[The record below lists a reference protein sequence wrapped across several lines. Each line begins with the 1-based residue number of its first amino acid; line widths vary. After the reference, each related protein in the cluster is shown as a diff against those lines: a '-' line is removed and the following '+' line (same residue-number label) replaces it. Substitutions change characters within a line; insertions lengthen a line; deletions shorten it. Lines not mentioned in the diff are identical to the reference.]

1 MYGRRRILFKA
12 ISIYLIYAFLSAV
25 LFFFIQSPKKQEKPG
40 YIESEKVIENNDRVA
55 LIESGEDGINV
66 RLNLIENAQ
75 STIDISYYTLTE
87 GVSVDLVFGSL
98 IEAADRGV
106 KVRVLLDGIFHNL
119 SGELRNVKYAL
130 ADHPNIEYKLYEP
143 FQILKP
149 RTWNNRLH
157 DKLIIVDKKLAL
169 IGGRNIGDKYFDDKS
184 EVFQHSKDR
193 DILVYSP
200 KYESASSVNK
210 INNYF
215 NEVFNHK
222 YSKVAVSNVSKR
234 QKAKGKV
241 SSDKL
246 KEAYKGYKDAY
257 PDKRAPIDWLDKTMS
272 VDAVEFVYNPI
283 GRGNQDPWVLRKLM
297 SLASDAKESV
307 LIQSPYVILSRK
319 IERDFEDFDFDYSKT
334 KILTNSMA
342 ASPNPIGYAGYKN
355 SRKKLIESG
364 LTIYEYQGPMSIH
377 GKTYIYDNKI
387 SAIGT
392 FNFDARS
399 SYLNSEIM
407 VIVHSEDFAN
417 HLKYKVD
424 KDLDNSLELASDLT
438 YKDNDLVEEGQ
449 VSIFKKILIAI
460 VSKIVYFVDYLL

>member
-1 MYGRRRILFKA
+1 MYGRRRILIKA

-25 LFFFIQSPKKQEKPG
+25 LFFFIQSPKKQEKPA
-40 YIESEKVIENNDRVA
+40 YIHSDKLLKNNDRVA

-66 RLNLIENAQ
+66 RLNLIENAK
-75 STIDISYYTLTE
+75 SSIDISYYTLTE
-87 GVSVDLVFGSL
+87 GKSVDLVFGSL
-98 IEAADRGV
+98 IKAADKGV

-119 SGELRNVKYAL
+119 SGDLKNVKYAL
-130 ADHPNIEYKLYEP
+130 ACHPNIEYKLYEP
-143 FQILKP
+143 FKILKP

-157 DKLIIVDKKLAL
+157 DKLIIVDKNLVL

-200 KYESASSVNK
+200 KYETNSSVNRV
-210 INNYF
+210 NNYF

-222 YSKVAVSNVSKR
+222 YSEDAVVSASKR
-234 QKAKGKV
+234 QKTKAKV

-246 KEAYKGYKDAY
+246 KKAYRGYQDAY
-257 PDKRAPIDWLDKTMS
+257 PDKALAIDWFDKTKS
-272 VDAVEFVYNPI
+272 TEAVEFVYNPI

-297 SLASDAKESV
+297 SLAKDAKDSV
-307 LIQSPYVILSRK
+307 LIQSPYVILSRRIK
-319 IERDFEDFDFDYSKT
+319 RDFEDFDLDLEKT

-342 ASPNPIGYAGYKN
+342 SSPNPIAYAGYYN
-355 SRKKLIESG
+355 SRKTLINSG
-364 LTIYEYQGPMSIH
+364 IKIYEYQGPMSIH

-399 SYLNSEIM
+399 SYINSEIM
-407 VIVHSEDFAN
+407 VIVHSEDFAKL
-417 HLKYKVD
+417 LKGKVD
-424 KDLDNSLELASDLT
+424 KDLANSLEVGLDLT
-438 YKDNDLVEEGQ
+438 YVEDDLVKVAK
-449 VSIFKKILIAI
+449 VSLFKKVVIWIL
-460 VSKIVYFVDYLL
+460 SKLAYFVDFLL